1 MKLEKMKRN
10 RAGRYIPHEFADEI
24 VGTLEDY
31 DLEPE
36 FIEGAVCVLS
46 YLTCP
51 EDSDMHGAEFPKY
64 LDNGLKGEEAENT
77 PPAEVMSA
85 AREVI
90 ELLKANGV
98 EVVDAFI
105 LRGDR

>member
-10 RAGRYIPHEFADEI
+10 RAGRYIPREFADEI

-36 FIEGAVCVLS
+36 FIEGARSALS

-51 EDSDMHGAEFPKY
+51 EGSDMHGAEFPKY
-64 LDNGLKGEEAENT
+64 LDNG
-77 PPAEVMSA
+77 
-85 AREVI
+85 
-90 ELLKANGV
+90 V

-105 LRGDR
+105 VRGDR

>member
-10 RAGRYIPHEFADEI
+10 RAGRYIPREFADEI

-36 FIEGAVCVLS
+36 FIEGAACVLS

-51 EDSDMHGAEFPKY
+51 EGSDMHGAEFPKY
-64 LDNGLKGEEAENT
+64 LDNGLLALEAE

-85 AREVI
+85 AP
-90 ELLKANGV
+90 
-98 EVVDAFI
+98 
-105 LRGDR
+105 RGHRTPQGQRRGGSGCLHRAG

>member
-1 MKLEKMKRN
+1 MKLAKMKRN
-10 RAGRYIPHEFADEI
+10 RAGRYIPREFADEI

-36 FIEGAVCVLS
+36 FIEGAACVLS

-51 EDSDMHGAEFPKY
+51 EGSDMHGAEFPKY
-64 LDNGLKGEEAENT
+64 LDNGLLALEAE

-98 EVVDAFI
+98 EVVVAFI
-105 LRGDR
+105 VRGDR